1 MIYTSFYIMV
11 NTKEWELSLE
21 TLKQYYAFRRAFD
34 DLKKYQRD
42 EAADIIEGLAYAPTG
57 MYKEC
62 IQYARLHY
70 WLAQHY
76 NKEGNLEKAN
86 QEYRLALHS
95 VENAGLNLS
104 MRKWVKVEERGYN
117 SDTKLVDGEEL
128 KDFITNIFKSTR

>member
-1 MIYTSFYIMV
+1 ML
-11 NTKEWELSLE
+11 NTKDGKLSLE
-21 TLKQYYAFRRAFD
+21 TLKQYYAFRRAFG

-42 EAADIIEGLAYAPTG
+42 EVADIIAKLAYGPLWL
-57 MYKEC
+57 KREFL
-62 IQYARLHY
+62 QHARLHY

-76 NKEGNLEKAN
+76 NKEGDLEKAN
-86 QEYRLALHS
+86 QEYRMALHG

-128 KDFITNIFKSTR
+128 KDFITHIFESTR